1 LHGLYLRKGAIIEG
15 ESDADL
21 TIWYSEGMQE
31 FELRNV
37 ILHHNADY
45 TPYEGRTM
53 KQWPSY
59 TVLRG
64 EVVWDRDG
72 GGVVEGK
79 VWAILEEEC

>member
-1 LHGLYLRKGAIIEG
+1 
-15 ESDADL
+15 
-21 TIWYSEGMQE
+21 
-31 FELRNV
+31 
-37 ILHHNADY
+37 
-45 TPYEGRTM
+45 M

-79 VWAILEEEC
+79 VMGNS